1 VEWTTHES
9 LIHARASGS
18 HQSKVE
24 LWQDVS
30 RWVKDSATPRTT
42 APTARIPTDKNQ
54 PGYRGADPPTET
66 LEGLICSPNIFRFD
80 RKSGVAAVK
89 IQIPESI
96 SL

>member
-1 VEWTTHES
+1 MDHPR
-9 LIHARASGS
+9 IA
-18 HQSKVE
+18 
-24 LWQDVS
+24 DS
-30 RWVKDSATPRTT
+30 RPRIWITFSQKWNFGKTYPAGVKDSATLRTT
-42 APTARIPTDKNQ
+42 ASTARIRTDKNQ
-54 PGYRGADPPTET
+54 PGYRGADLPTET